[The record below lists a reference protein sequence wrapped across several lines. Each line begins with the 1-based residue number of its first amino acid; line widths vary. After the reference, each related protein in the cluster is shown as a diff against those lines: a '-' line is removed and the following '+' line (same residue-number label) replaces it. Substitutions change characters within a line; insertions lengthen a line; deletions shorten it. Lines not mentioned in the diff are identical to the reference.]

1 MNEQCLVSGGEH
13 TAAVAVMLT
22 PKPGLLALTHGG
34 NRDQGLIF
42 DGAKTDHPTL
52 KPWNGF

>member
-1 MNEQCLVSGGEH
+1 MSGGEH